1 MCKNSFE
8 SISLLKFKG
17 YDTPVH
23 QLPNI
28 LTGFRF
34 AVIPFLLYCLRPG
47 MSTTVILV
55 GFTLYVIGAITD
67 WFDGYLARRLDVVSS
82 FGKLMDPLAD
92 KLFMAA
98 VLIMLIPMGR
108 VPAVVAFLIIGRELV
123 VTGLR
128 GVAAVQGLVI
138 SASPLGKYKA
148 FTQILALGF
157 LMFPLGILPFNPH
170 PIGTWILYLA
180 LAMTLVSDAE
190 YVYRF
195 KRVYV
200 G

>member
-1 MCKNSFE
+1 M
-8 SISLLKFKG
+8 
-17 YDTPVH
+17 H

-28 LTGFRF
+28 LTGVRF
-34 AVIPFLLYCLRPG
+34 AVIPFLLYCLRPEA
-47 MSTTVILV
+47 SVTVTIV
-55 GFTLYVIGAITD
+55 GFSLYTIGAITD
-67 WFDGYLARRLDVVSS
+67 WFDGYLARRMNVVSS

-92 KLFMAA
+92 KLFMAS

-108 VPAVVAFLIIGRELV
+108 VPAVVAFFIIARELV

-128 GVAAVQGLVI
+128 GVAAAQGLVI

-148 FTQILALGF
+148 VAQILALGF
-157 LMFPLGILPFNPH
+157 LMFPLGILPINPH
-170 PIGTWILYLA
+170 LIGTWLLYFALVLTILSG
-180 LAMTLVSDAE
+180 TE

-195 KRVYV
+195 KKVYV

>member
-1 MCKNSFE
+1 M
-8 SISLLKFKG
+8 
-17 YDTPVH
+17 H

-34 AVIPFLLYCLRPG
+34 AVIPFLLYCLRPDV
-47 MSTTVILV
+47 STTVTLV
-55 GFTLYVIGAITD
+55 GFTLYTLGAITD
-67 WFDGYLARRLDVVSS
+67 WFDGYLARRLNVVSS

-92 KLFMAA
+92 KLFMTA
-98 VLIMLIPMGR
+98 VLVMLIPTGR
-108 VPAVVAFLIIGRELV
+108 VPDMVAFLIIGRELV

-128 GVAAVQGLVI
+128 GVAAAHGLVI

-157 LMFPLGILPFNPH
+157 LMFPLGILAFNPH
-170 PIGTWILYLA
+170 DVGFWLLYLA
-180 LAMTLVSDAE
+180 LGLTLLSGAE

>member
-1 MCKNSFE
+1 M
-8 SISLLKFKG
+8 
-17 YDTPVH
+17 H

-34 AVIPFLLYCLRPG
+34 AVIPFLLYCLRPDV
-47 MSTTVILV
+47 STTVTLV
-55 GFTLYVIGAITD
+55 GFTLYTLGAITD
-67 WFDGYLARRLDVVSS
+67 WFDGYLARKLDVVSS

-92 KLFMAA
+92 KLFMTA
-98 VLIMLIPMGR
+98 VLVMLIPTER

-128 GVAAVQGLVI
+128 GVAAAQGLVI
-138 SASPLGKYKA
+138 SASPLGKYKSV
-148 FTQILALGF
+148 TQVLALGF
-157 LMFPLGILPFNPH
+157 LMFPLGILAINPH
-170 PIGTWILYLA
+170 VVGFWLLYLA
-180 LAMTLVSDAE
+180 LGLTLLSGAE